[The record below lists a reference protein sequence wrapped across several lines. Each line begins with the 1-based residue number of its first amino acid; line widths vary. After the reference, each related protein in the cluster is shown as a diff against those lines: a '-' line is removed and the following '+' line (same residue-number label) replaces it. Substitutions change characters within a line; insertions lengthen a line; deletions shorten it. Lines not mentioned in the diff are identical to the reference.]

1 MTDFI
6 DPYSPETA
14 NLRYPTEHDGYIPL
28 LDAMIEQIMTTDE
41 RHPFLQFVRG
51 VETGDKIV
59 DGVPMYPS
67 GQSHLVS
74 DTDAKGVYQFQPST
88 VVSAKERA
96 NQIGVSDEWISG
108 VSDNPAEWNDQQ
120 ADIMFLL
127 NLFPRSIR
135 KNERTV
141 VSKEWGR
148 PGMVDELLKS
158 ALLDEDRGAMEE
170 LYYTLHHGSQPKL
183 YKKLGYRRISHDTY
197 DRVRSMNMPEWDLDV
212 DSFLEPLLQSLE
224 K

>member
-14 NLRYPTEHDGYIPL
+14 NPRYPTEHDGYIPL
-28 LDAMIEQIMTTDE
+28 LDAMIEQIMTTDQ
-41 RHPFLQFVRG
+41 RHPFLEFVRG
-51 VETGDKIV
+51 IETGDKIV

-88 VVSAKERA
+88 VESAMERA
-96 NQIGVSDEWISG
+96 NQIGVNDEWLGG
-108 VSDNPAEWNDQQ
+108 VSNNPAEWSDRQ
-120 ADIMFLL
+120 ADIMFLF

-141 VSKEWGR
+141 KSKEWGK
-148 PGMVDELLKS
+148 PGMVDKLLES
-158 ALLDEDRGAMEE
+158 ALLHEDRDAMEE

-183 YKKLGYRRISHDTY
+183 YKNLGYRGIGYDTY
-197 DRVRSMNMPEWDLDV
+197 DRVDSMNMPEWDLDI
-212 DSFLEPLLQSLE
+212 DSFLSPILKSLNE
-224 K
+224 